1 LKIDLK
7 QSLTIHLPP
16 KLTDMKNIYL
26 LISLILF
33 CSFLNAQTTVFSDNF
48 STNTNSTYTTTGA
61 IGATPWSVLVQNADW
76 GARRNTSPEQ
86 LELTNDASAA
96 ANANGWTLAST
107 PTASFLSPYNSTLSL
122 NSNIIT
128 WTFNMRQ
135 IRPDP
140 SGMASGSYGVAYILA
155 GTANTTRTTGT
166 GYAVTLGQSGVTD
179 AVRLIQY
186 SAGLGTSTNI
196 ITSNTAGLIDFGAE
210 YLSVRISYTPSTNT
224 WELLLRNDGIT
235 AFTDPATG
243 TLISQGTA
251 VENTYTGIPLDIM
264 GAFWNG
270 STAAAQT
277 AFFDNVSVSIATAAG
292 PTVSIA
298 SGTNATEGGSNGSF
312 TINFSPATTGI
323 TTLDYSLPVAG
334 NATFTTDYSAGL
346 TSTPAAG
353 VTPASVSATTGTIT
367 VPAGVLSVTVT
378 ITPVDDALSEGPE
391 PVVMTLSNPLAPYTL
406 GNASS
411 SITIID
417 NESSPIHSIQGAGA
431 AAIAGTFTAE
441 AIVTGIYPT
450 LSPAGFYIQEE
461 NTDADADPN
470 TSEGIFIVSTTP
482 VAVGDLV
489 RVTGTVQE
497 NAATPSFN
505 QAVFSSPTVTVLSSG
520 NPLPTA
526 VDISLP
532 VTTTADFEKYEGMI
546 VRFPGTLTVS
556 NNDALGTFGEAR
568 LSAGGLVYQPT
579 QLIDPNDSPASG
591 TSSTGTSNIAAVN
604 ALIASNSLRT
614 ILLDDGRGTLPT
626 LPPYI
631 DANNTLRVG
640 STIDNLT
647 GILGFGFSNYR
658 VQPIS
663 TAPPFFIHAARP
675 GVPGVGGGNLKVASF
690 NVLNYFNGDGLGGGF
705 PTARGANSLA
715 EFNRQRDKITN
726 AISQLNADLVGLI
739 EIENDGT
746 GANSAIQDLV
756 NGLNAAMGAGT
767 YSFIND
773 GASIQTNSSDAIRCA
788 IIYKSA
794 IVTPVG
800 SPMLSSNVIFD
811 RPPLAHTFN
820 MIATN
825 KQFNFIV
832 NHFKSKGCGSATGA
846 DLDQNDGQA
855 CYNNRRK
862 LQATELINFINTTV
876 TATSGTDRIITVGD
890 YNAYYEED
898 PIDILRANNFTVL
911 SAAAEY
917 SFLFSGQVGALDHA
931 LVSGSLL
938 TAVTGIGKWNAN
950 SAEPEYL
957 DYNDAVNDGG
967 SDVVNNWASTYTVS
981 PWRSSDHD
989 AVIIGFNIS
998 ATLPVSLADFTVVKD
1013 GNKSKLKW
1021 TTTQETNTKEFI
1033 IERSANGINYQP
1045 IGAVK
1050 AAGNSTTAVYYNAV
1064 DINPAKG
1071 VNQYRL
1077 KMIDIDGKP
1086 EYSAVR
1092 RVNFDNNNLYSFY
1105 PNPAKNLINIAVDN
1119 ANRLVV
1125 DAEIYNMQSQLLM
1138 KRKINIAS
1146 QITPVDISSLSSGIY
1161 LLKII
1166 ANDGTATMQKFIKQ

>member
-1 LKIDLK
+1 
-7 QSLTIHLPP
+7 LPP
-16 KLTDMKNIYL
+16 KLTDMKIIYS

-48 STNTNSTYTTTGA
+48 STNTNSAYTTTGA
-61 IGATPWSVLVQNADW
+61 IGASPWSVLVQNADW

-96 ANANGWTLAST
+96 ANANGWVLAST
-107 PTASFLSPYNSTLSL
+107 PAASFLSPYNSTLSL

-135 IRPDP
+135 VRPDP
-140 SGMASGSYGVAYILA
+140 SGMAAGSYGVAYILA

-166 GYAVTLGQSGVTD
+166 GYAVTLGQSGATD
-179 AVRLIQY
+179 AIRLIQY
-186 SAGLGTSTNI
+186 SAGLATSANI
-196 ITSNTAGLIDFGAE
+196 ITSNTAGLTDFGAE
-210 YLSVRISYTPSTNT
+210 YISVKVNYTPSTNT
-224 WELLLRNDGIT
+224 WELLLRNDGIA
-235 AFTDPATG
+235 AFTDAATG
-243 TLISQGTA
+243 TLVSQGTA
-251 VENTYTGIPLDIM
+251 VENTYTGILLDIM

-270 STAAAQT
+270 STAAVQT

-334 NATFTTDYSAGL
+334 NAAFTTDYSAAI
-346 TSTPAAG
+346 TSAPTAG
-353 VTPASVSATTGTIT
+353 VTPASLSATTGTIT
-367 VPAGVLSVTVT
+367 VPAGVSSVTVT
-378 ITPVDDALSEGPE
+378 IAPVDDALSEGSE
-391 PVVMTLSNPLAPYTL
+391 PVVMTLSNPLAPYIL

-411 SITIID
+411 SIIIID

-461 NTDADADPN
+461 NTDADTDPN

-482 VAVGDLV
+482 VAIGDLV

-505 QAVFSSPTVTVLSSG
+505 QAVFNSPTVTVLNNG

-532 VTTTADFEKYEGMI
+532 VTATADFEKYEGMI

-591 TSSTGTSNIAAVN
+591 TSSTGTSNVAAIN
-604 ALIASNSLRT
+604 ALIASNLLRT

-658 VQPIS
+658 VQPI
-663 TAPPFFIHAARP
+663 TNAPPSFTHAARP
-675 GVPGVGGGNLKVASF
+675 AVPGVGGGNLKVASF

-715 EFNRQRDKITN
+715 EFNRQRDKIIN

-746 GANSAIQDLV
+746 GVNSAIQDLV
-756 NGLNAAMGAGT
+756 NGLNAIMGAGT

-794 IVTPVG
+794 IVAPVG

-832 NHFKSKGCGSATGA
+832 NHFKSKGCGSATGP

-898 PIDILRANNFTVL
+898 PIDILRVNNFTVL

-938 TAVTGIGKWNAN
+938 TTVTGIGKWNAN

-967 SDVVNNWASTYTVS
+967 SDVVNNWASTYSVS

-989 AVIIGFNIS
+989 AVLIGFNIS
-998 ATLPVSLADFTVVKD
+998 ATLPVSLKDFTVLKD

-1021 TTTQETNTKEFI
+1021 TTTQETNSKEFI
-1033 IERSANGINYQP
+1033 IERSADGINFKS
-1045 IGAVK
+1045 IAIVK
-1050 AAGNSTTAVYYNAV
+1050 AAGNSSAAINYNGI
-1064 DINPAKG
+1064 DMNPGKG
-1071 VNQYRL
+1071 VNLYRL
-1077 KMIDIDGKP
+1077 KMVDIDNKS
-1086 EYSAVR
+1086 EYSALR
-1092 RVNFDNNNLYSFY
+1092 RVNFENNNSYSAY
-1105 PNPAKNLINIAVDN
+1105 PNPAKNIINIAADN
-1119 ANRLVV
+1119 ANGLVA

-1146 QITPVDISSLSSGIY
+1146 QIIPVDISSLSSGIY

-1166 ANDGTATMQKFIKQ
+1166 AADGTVTMQKFIKQ